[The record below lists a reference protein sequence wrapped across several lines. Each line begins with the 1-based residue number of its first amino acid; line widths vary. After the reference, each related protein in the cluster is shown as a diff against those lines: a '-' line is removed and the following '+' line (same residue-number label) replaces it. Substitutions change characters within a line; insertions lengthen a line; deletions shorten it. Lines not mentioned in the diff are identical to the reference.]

1 MTKNALIFI
10 KEINIVQGDML
21 ADIGGYL
28 GMFLGWSFLSIAVK
42 FYKKFSDL
50 RNVVRD
56 LCRKD
61 SEWNKD
67 MILD

>member
-28 GMFLGWSFLSIAVK
+28 GMFLGWSCISVMIRFYHKFKTFKCVVK
-42 FYKKFSDL
+42 
-50 RNVVRD
+50 D
-56 LCRKD
+56 LCCNECKRR
-61 SEWNKD
+61 NKF
-67 MILD
+67 LDL

>member
-1 MTKNALIFI
+1 
-10 KEINIVQGDML
+10 ML

-67 MILD
+67 KILD